1 HVGQDDLPAACVR
14 TIVGADAVVGL
25 STHTI
30 DQIESAV
37 AQPVSYLAVGP
48 VFDTS
53 TKATGYRAVGLD
65 GVRAAVERTRQRR
78 IPVVA
83 IGGITLETIG
93 QVIEAGVAS
102 AAVISDL
109 LSGGD
114 PERRVRAYIRRL
126 S

>member
-1 HVGQDDLPAACVR
+1 MALTLTV
-14 TIVGADAVVGL
+14 T
-25 STHTI
+25 
-30 DQIESAV
+30 
-37 AQPVSYLAVGP
+37 QPVSYLAVGP

-53 TKATGYRAVGLD
+53 TKATGHRAVGLD
-65 GVRAAVERTRQRR
+65 GVRTAVDRTRHHR

-83 IGGITLETIG
+83 IGGITLETVG
-93 QVIEAGVAS
+93 QVIEAGAAS

-114 PERRVRAYIRRL
+114 PERRVRTYVQRL